1 MDRRSPRLPRH
12 PSAPH
17 SGNGRPLVVRARCSR
32 HSNAMCCPLP
42 PPPLPL
48 PPPPLLSSALLC
60 PAQVSSL
67 PLLPAGSSLS
77 SYAGYIT
84 VDEPTGS
91 NLFFWLFEAQRVDP
105 AAAPLLIW
113 LNGGPGSSSMYG
125 LFSEHG
131 PFSVLPDGSG
141 LSMRNV
147 TWTNEYNVMY
157 VDNPVGT
164 GFSYTESKDGF
175 VTNQKEVGED
185 LLTFLTK
192 FYELYPKFQQLPLY
206 ICGQRHGQ
214 WGRGRTRAHEWGE
227 RVFQSSR
234 VAATG
239 SGGDGRELVRL
250 TIDSCHTVAICC
262 VRWRQASRMPVS
274 RVRPSSELGQGQLSA
289 RCSRARKSP
298 GALPPQ
304 LQSGGSCSRLTDSL
318 AVLCRRARRS
328 APALALPP
336 QASTFPRSRWPC
348 TRRTCPTGSPSRSST
363 S

>member
-1 MDRRSPRLPRH
+1 MWSARLWLQAERIK
-12 PSAPH
+12 
-17 SGNGRPLVVRARCSR
+17 SGP
-32 HSNAMCCPLP
+32 
-42 PPPLPL
+42 
-48 PPPPLLSSALLC
+48 LSSYGQ
-60 PAQVSSL
+60 P
-67 PLLPAGSSLS
+67 GSSLS

-125 LFSEHG
+125 LFAEHG

-147 TWTNEYNVMY
+147 TWTNDYSVMY
-157 VDNPVGT
+157 IDNPVGT

-214 WGRGRTRAHEWGE
+214 WGRGERARTGVGRASFPVQSCGCGGQWWRRTRVGMAHN
-227 RVFQSSR
+227 S
-234 VAATG
+234 
-239 SGGDGRELVRL
+239 
-250 TIDSCHTVAICC
+250 
-262 VRWRQASRMPVS
+262 ASWS
-274 RVRPSSELGQGQLSA
+274 
-289 RCSRARKSP
+289 
-298 GALPPQ
+298 
-304 LQSGGSCSRLTDSL
+304 D
-318 AVLCRRARRS
+318 
-328 APALALPP
+328 
-336 QASTFPRSRWPC
+336 
-348 TRRTCPTGSPSRSST
+348 
-363 S
+363 